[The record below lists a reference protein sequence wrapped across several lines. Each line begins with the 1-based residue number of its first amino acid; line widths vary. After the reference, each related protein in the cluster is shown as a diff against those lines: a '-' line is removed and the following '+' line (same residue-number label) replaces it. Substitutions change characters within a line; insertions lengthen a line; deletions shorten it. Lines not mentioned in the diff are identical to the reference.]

1 MQVTMIVY
9 FGLILL
15 YFQDEYELSVKPDD
29 VLITATD
36 GLLDNVPQEM
46 ICGIMDGATAGTD
59 CTVQS
64 FTVIKSAASLG

>member
-1 MQVTMIVY
+1 MIVY
-9 FGLILL
+9 LGLMLL

-46 ICGIMDGATAGTD
+46 ICGIMDGATAGT
-59 CTVQS
+59 
-64 FTVIKSAASLG
+64 VIYSYLVSCSNLEFRKSR